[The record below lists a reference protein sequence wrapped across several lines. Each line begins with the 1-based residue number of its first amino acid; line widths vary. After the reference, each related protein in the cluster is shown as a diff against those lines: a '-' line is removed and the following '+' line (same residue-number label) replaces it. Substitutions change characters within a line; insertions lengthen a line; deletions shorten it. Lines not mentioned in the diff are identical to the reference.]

1 MTTALRTVPAP
12 QAGGLLVNLGTPDAP
27 TTGAV
32 RRYLRE
38 FLSDPRVVDL
48 PAALRWPLVNLVIA
62 PFRARR
68 SAAAYRRIWTPEG
81 SPLRVYTEALL
92 AAVRARLGP
101 AMPVALAMRY
111 GEPSIEAQFARLV
124 AAGVQEIR
132 VLPLYPQWAA
142 STSGSVAA
150 RIYEIAGR
158 AFDPHRVTVLPP
170 FYDRAGFVEAI
181 ATRIEDVLDAA
192 PVEALVLSY
201 HGLPERHI
209 HKSASPA
216 GTCML
221 DDHCCTAPEADP
233 PRCYRAQCLATTKAV
248 VARLARPDLPAHTA
262 FQSRLGRDPWLGP
275 TTLDILS
282 QLARQGVRH
291 VAVACP
297 SFVADCLET
306 LEEIGIR
313 ATEHFRAEGGQALHL
328 IPAVNDAAAF
338 ADTVA
343 DLLRGARADTA
354 PVAGDLAPGPCR

>member
-12 QAGGLLVNLGTPDAP
+12 RAGGLLVNLGTPNAP

-38 FLSDPRVVDL
+38 FLYDPRVVDL
-48 PAALRWPLVNLVIA
+48 PAVLRWPLVHLVIA
-62 PFRARR
+62 PFRAPR

-81 SPLRVYTEALL
+81 SPLRVHSEALL

-111 GEPSIEAQFARLV
+111 GEPSIEAQLARLA
-124 AAGVQEIR
+124 AAGVHEIR

-150 RIYEIAGR
+150 RTYEIARR

-170 FYDRAGFVEAI
+170 FYTHPGFVA
-181 ATRIEDVLDAA
+181 AVAARIEDVLDAA

-209 HKSASPA
+209 HKSAKP
-216 GTCML
+216 GDPCTL
-221 DDHCCTAPEADP
+221 DDHCCRASRTGPV
-233 PRCYRAQCLATTKAV
+233 RCYRAQCLATTEAL
-248 VARLARPDLPAHTA
+248 VARLARPDLPVRTA

-275 TTLDILS
+275 TTLDVLS
-282 QLARQGVRH
+282 QLARQGTQH

-306 LEEIGIR
+306 IEEIGIG
-313 ATEHFRAEGGQALHL
+313 AAEHFRAAGGQALHL
-328 IPAVNDAAAF
+328 VPAVNDTAVF

-343 DLLRGARADTA
+343 DLLRGPPADMGQATG
-354 PVAGDLAPGPCR
+354 VLAPAPSR